1 MDSLVLLEQNI
12 QQLLVQY
19 QELQEQ
25 VRLLKEENI
34 RQREEILQS
43 HADIQQLKK
52 DYNRLQT
59 AHALIAEEGLN
70 EEERQKARQRL
81 TSIISQ
87 IDKALAV
94 LKQWTVVLEYL
105 PVFHRLRLSA
115 SP

>member
-1 MDSLVLLEQNI
+1 MESLVALEQNL
-12 QQLLVQY
+12 QQLLSQY
-19 QELQEQ
+19 QKLQQ
-25 VRLLKEENI
+25 DMQLLKEENI

-43 HADIQQLKK
+43 HADLQQLKK

-94 LKQWTVVLEYL
+94 LKQ
-105 PVFHRLRLSA
+105 
-115 SP
+115 

>member
-81 TSIISQ
+81 MSIISQ

-94 LKQWTVVLEYL
+94 LKQ
-105 PVFHRLRLSA
+105 
-115 SP
+115 

>member
-59 AHALIAEEGLN
+59 AHALIAEKGLN

-94 LKQWTVVLEYL
+94 LKQ
-105 PVFHRLRLSA
+105 
-115 SP
+115 

>member
-12 QQLLVQY
+12 RQLLEQY
-19 QELQEQ
+19 QELQVQ
-25 VRLLKEENI
+25 LRLLKEENI

-43 HADIQQLKK
+43 HADLQQLKK

-59 AHALIAEEGLN
+59 AHALISEEGLN

-87 IDKALAV
+87 IDKALEI
-94 LKQWTVVLEYL
+94 LKQ
-105 PVFHRLRLSA
+105 
-115 SP
+115 